1 MINELIS
8 DMKTDMQVMNEKVE
22 KLEEIVARQEQYL
35 RRNCLLLHGIADI
48 KGENT
53 DDLVLTRRFK

>member
-1 MINELIS
+1 
-8 DMKTDMQVMNEKVE
+8 MNEKVE

-35 RRNCLLLHGIADI
+35 RRNCLLLHGIAEI

-53 DDLVLTRRFK
+53 DYLVLTRRFK